1 MDTALATPRI
11 AANPPAW
18 ASPRRK
24 GRVLAALFL
33 FVIVCG
39 IGAQACIADRLVAYD
54 DAGRT
59 AAQITANPDLYR
71 LAFAIFLVEMAA
83 QMSVTVLFYELLK
96 PAQASLARLS
106 VVMGLIGASIK
117 TFSRLFFY
125 VPLLVL
131 GGAGYLS
138 AIIRAQLAALTLF
151 AVKLCNQGA
160 AIALVFFGL
169 EGVLHGWL
177 IWRLGFMPRLLGVL
191 AVLGGLGWLSF
202 LWPPLWARAFML
214 MALFAIVSSFIT
226 CGWLLVRGI
235 DGQQWRQRTAAQ

>member
-1 MDTALATPRI
+1 MDTALATPHI

-18 ASPRRK
+18 TSRRRK
-24 GRVLAALFL
+24 GRVLAALLL

-39 IGAQACIADRLVAYD
+39 ISAEVCIADRLVAYD

-59 AAQITANPDLYR
+59 AAQIAANPDLYR

-96 PAQASLARLS
+96 PVQASLARLGA
-106 VVMGLIGASIK
+106 VMGLMGAGIK

-131 GGAGYLS
+131 GGVGYLS
-138 AIIRAQLAALTLF
+138 AIAPAQLAALALF
-151 AVKLCNQGA
+151 AIKLCNQGA

-169 EGVLHGWL
+169 EGLLQGWL
-177 IWRLGFMPRLLGVL
+177 IWRSGFMPRLLGVL
-191 AVLGGLGWLSF
+191 AMLSGLGWLSF
-202 LWPPLWARAFML
+202 LWPPLGARTFML
-214 MALFAIVSSFIT
+214 VALFAIVSSFIT

-235 DGQQWRQRTAAQ
+235 DDKQWRQRAAAQ